1 MTRTTKFAWSL
12 LGIVLGSAAC
22 SRSLRYE
29 QDLAQLM
36 KAIRSEN
43 AAAAVTR
50 DSIAIVKAGVVSVT
64 GPSDALTLSVD
75 LAQAELA
82 PALRRALDASK
93 LPYVVEDH
101 GPAGRTSARFD
112 NLPLVDGLNILLGR
126 EGYNVVKRNGV
137 LVVRPAAIAMP
148 DSSYRPDEV
157 IQREVRLDHLDEKST
172 SGIVQ
177 QFFGSGQLKSQYDP
191 SRGRVLL
198 AGPRK
203 DVYEATAMLHRAD
216 RAVRHILIEALVVQ
230 FDENTLSNLGIN
242 WSQGQ
247 TGKFSAISFA
257 PGGALSPA
265 LQFTNS
271 NVTSPSQFVAMVQAM
286 AGVDKARIVARPFI
300 TARSGEPATVD
311 IGSTRY
317 YFQQVLNAGVLSATQ
332 QSVTTGVL
340 LNITP
345 TAMND
350 ERVRVDLKIEESQFI
365 PTVDN
370 ASAAT
375 AKNVVMSSMQV
386 PTGQTIIIGG
396 LALDRQTRSNA
407 SIPLLGRLPL
417 LNLFFA
423 KSNVSRSNE
432 EVVIFLTPRIWT
444 PDVDLPFVRPD
455 LFQID
460 TSLTASRRK
469 P

>member
-1 MTRTTKFAWSL
+1 MTRIARSYGALAVLL
-12 LGIVLGSAAC
+12 LGAGAC
-22 SRSLRYE
+22 QTSLRYE

-36 KAIRSEN
+36 AAIRQEN
-43 AAAAVTR
+43 ALAQAQN
-50 DSIAIVKAGVVSVT
+50 DSIAQAKAGSVVVT
-64 GPSDALTLSVD
+64 GAPAAPLLSVD

-82 PALRRALDASK
+82 PVLRRALDKSGM
-93 LPYVVEDH
+93 PYVIEDH
-101 GPAGRTSARFD
+101 GPAGRTSARFE
-112 NLPLVDGLNILLGR
+112 NKPLVEGLNILLGR
-126 EGYNVVKRNGV
+126 EGYRVILRDGV
-137 LVVRPAAIAMP
+137 IVVRPAAIAMP
-148 DSSYRPDEV
+148 DSSYAPDEI
-157 IQREVRLDHLDEKST
+157 IQREIRLDHLDEKAT

-177 QFFGSGQLKSQYDP
+177 QFLGGSQLKAQFDA
-191 SRGRVLL
+191 SRGRVLVQ
-198 AGPRK
+198 GPRK

-216 RAVRHILIEALVVQ
+216 RAVRHVLIEALVVQ
-230 FDENTLSNLGIN
+230 FDETALSNLGIN
-242 WSQGQ
+242 WAKGQ
-247 TGKFSAISFA
+247 TGKFSDISFT
-257 PGGALSPA
+257 PGSATSPTV
-265 LQFTNS
+265 QFTNS
-271 NVTSPSQFVAMVQAM
+271 ANISPAGFVAMVQAA
-286 AGVDKARIVARPFI
+286 AGADKARIVARPFI
-300 TARSGEPATVD
+300 TARSGEAATVD

-375 AKNVVMSSMQV
+375 AKNVVTSSMQV

-396 LALDRQTRSNA
+396 LALDRQTQSEQGV
-407 SIPLLGRLPL
+407 PLLGRLPL
-417 LNLFFA
+417 FSLFFGR
-423 KSNVSRSNE
+423 SNTSRSNS

-444 PDVDLPFVRPD
+444 PEVDLPFVRPD

-460 TSLTASRRK
+460 TSLTAGRRK